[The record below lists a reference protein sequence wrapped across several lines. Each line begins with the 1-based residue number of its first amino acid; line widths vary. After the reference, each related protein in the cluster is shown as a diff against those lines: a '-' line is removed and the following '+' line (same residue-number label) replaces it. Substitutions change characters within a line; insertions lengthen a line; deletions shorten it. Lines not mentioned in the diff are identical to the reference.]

1 MRLLYFKT
9 KKNQENMSLKDI
21 LKKDFWNSN
30 KLITKR
36 FKSSKLLFIVMWLL
50 FFLDYFLFSNFPDNN
65 FLINILP
72 ILYVWFIVSLLLITY
87 YSIKTK
93 FWEKINKIISI
104 IILILLFII
113 LLIFSIPF
121 LVDSKTLS
129 NII

>member
-9 KKNQENMSLKDI
+9 KKNQENMRLKDI

-50 FFLDYFLFSNFPDNN
+50 FFLDYFLLSNFPDNN

-87 YSIKTK
+87 YSIKIK
-93 FWEKINKIISI
+93 FWEKINNIIST

>member
-1 MRLLYFKT
+1 LRLLYFKT
-9 KKNQENMSLKDI
+9 KKNQENMRLKDI

-50 FFLDYFLFSNFPDNN
+50 FFLDYFLLSNFPDNN

-87 YSIKTK
+87 YSIKIK
-93 FWEKINKIISI
+93 FWEKINNIIST